1 MKKTEQLNQSLK
13 MINYQSLILG
23 NQIIAGY
30 NGETIIVE
38 VNDESYTIKI
48 GHNENDILRK
58 QTIRRKLHKTVVEH
72 IINMFDEAEELR
84 DHYTELFNKNMAPFY
99 EPKWLSETYY
109 KRLVLS

>member
-1 MKKTEQLNQSLK
+1 MKKIEQLNESLK
-13 MINYQSLILG
+13 LMNYHSLILG
-23 NQIIAGY
+23 NQVITGY

-38 VNDESYTIKI
+38 VTDEIYTIKI

-58 QTIRRKLHKTVVEH
+58 QTIRRKLHKTVIEY
-72 IINMFDEAEELR
+72 IIANFDEAEESR

-99 EPKWLSETYY
+99 EPKWLSESYY